1 MKGRGREGI
10 EGQGEASEQSKQNV
24 LIDIERCNFA
34 IYDNIYC
41 VESLKHFASHYPFG
55 DGEMRKVQL

>member
-1 MKGRGREGI
+1 MYETSVKGRGREGI

-24 LIDIERCNFA
+24 LIDIERCNFT

-41 VESLKHFASHYPFG
+41 
-55 DGEMRKVQL
+55 GELRKVQL